1 MKSTIQYLFLF
12 VVTIPLLYSCNET
25 KADPVAVNK
34 EISVDSLII
43 QFPDSIPLL
52 INRGETYLADLKLEL
67 ALADGAKAF
76 RLDTNNLE
84 ARLLYADVINNRPQ
98 RTVNDV
104 LQAQNHFKYIV
115 NKAPKNTRA
124 IVGLASTYLYQQ
136 DFDRIFQYA
145 NEALRVDPKLR
156 DAYVLKGTAYMIL
169 NNLELAKSSYETAV
183 QQDPNFYVAYFRL
196 GQIYQAENNPR
207 CVEYFVTAQKLNPD
221 DLEFKYQVAFSKESH
236 GQLEGAK
243 EMYREMA
250 ADTVDVYVSRG
261 LFHQGYIKQFTEK
274 DLDSALYF
282 YKSAL
287 ETEPRYIEAW
297 FNLGIAHEEKGN
309 KSQAL
314 SAYANCLKYN
324 PEFQEARI
332 RANKLR

>member
-1 MKSTIQYLFLF
+1 MKSTIQYLFFFAL
-12 VVTIPLLYSCNET
+12 TIPLLYSCNET
-25 KADPVAVNK
+25 KADPVRVNK
-34 EISVDSLII
+34 EISVDSLIV
-43 QFPDSIPLL
+43 QFPDSISLL

-76 RLDTNNLE
+76 RLDSNNLE

-136 DFDRIFQYA
+136 DFDRTFQYA

-169 NNLELAKSSYETAV
+169 NNVELAKSSYETAV

>member
-1 MKSTIQYLFLF
+1 MKSTIQYLFFFAL
-12 VVTIPLLYSCNET
+12 TIPLLYSCNET

-76 RLDTNNLE
+76 RLDSNNLE

-136 DFDRIFQYA
+136 DFDRTFQYA

-169 NNLELAKSSYETAV
+169 NNVELAKSSYETAV

-309 KSQAL
+309 KSQAF